1 MIGKANLAQD
11 IRCVNYKEIP
21 VSDPLSIRKLI
32 DRITIGDIRIPAFQ
46 RDYVWEPD
54 QVAFLLDSIYK
65 GFPIGTMILWR
76 TEKRLNTEKKLGYFK
91 LPEPQKSYPVNYVL
105 DGQQRITSLFSV
117 FQTDLTPEST
127 EWVDIYFDTGA
138 TESLQESLFL
148 ALDPAEVDAKRH
160 FPVKTLFD
168 PVAYRIATRGL
179 SDDETLVIDRLQSKF
194 KEYLI
199 PNETFET
206 DDRNK
211 VAIVFERINRAGTE
225 LDVFELLSAWSW
237 SDDFALVDKFA
248 SLQDAIAEHGFADFC
263 DDKDLQLK
271 ICAGVITG
279 ETTPNKVLDLQG
291 VEIRSRFSEIERGI
305 LGALDFLKKEA
316 GVTHYKLLPF
326 PGVLVPLSVFFAT
339 DKVDGY
345 VYKTAQKRAILCWLW
360 RSIFTRRFSADVNQR
375 QAADIQELLQLK
387 QKPTYKMKLPKAE
400 VKIDFRK
407 SGFNI
412 GTANSRALVLLL
424 SSMSPHSFLSG
435 AKVDTNTVLKKSS
448 KHEFH
453 HVFPKKYLRGLDYDY
468 DQINC
473 LANIC
478 FLTRGDNNVIKD
490 KSPKVYVA
498 EMDASSRS
506 QYLGEALCPSNLD
519 KLDFAKFVNARALLL
534 EEKAIALMGA

>member
-1 MIGKANLAQD
+1 MG
-11 IRCVNYKEIP
+11 
-21 VSDPLSIRKLI
+21 DPLSIRKLI
-32 DRITIGDIRIPAFQ
+32 DRISLGDIRIPAFQ

-65 GFPIGTMILWR
+65 GFPIGTVILWR
-76 TEKRLNTEKKLGYFK
+76 TDKRLNTEKKLGHFR

-117 FQTDLTPEST
+117 FQTDLEPESA
-127 EWVDIYFDTGA
+127 EWVDIYFDMSA
-138 TESLQESLFL
+138 AESLQESLFL
-148 ALDPAEVDAKRH
+148 ALDSGEVDSARH

-168 PVAYRIATRGL
+168 PVAYRNATKGL
-179 SDDETLVIDRLQSKF
+179 EDTKALLIDRLQSRF

-225 LDVFELLSAWSW
+225 LNVFELLSAWSW
-237 SDDFALVDKFA
+237 SDDFDLVDKFA
-248 SLQDAIAEHGFADFC
+248 ALQESIADHGFGDLC

-279 ETTPNKVLDLQG
+279 ETTPNKILDLQG
-291 VEIRSRFSEIERGI
+291 SEIRSRFSEIERGI
-305 LGALDFLKKEA
+305 LGALDFLRKQA

-339 DKVDGY
+339 NKTDGF
-345 VYKTAQKRAILCWLW
+345 VYTSTQKNMLLKWFW
-360 RSIFTRRFSADVNQR
+360 RSVFTRRFSADVNQR
-375 QAADIQELLQLK
+375 QAADIHELLQLK
-387 QKPTYKMKLPKAE
+387 VKASYKVKLPRAE
-400 VKIDFRK
+400 NKIDFRK

-424 SSMSPHSFLSG
+424 SSNAPHSFLSG
-435 AKVDTNTVLKKSS
+435 AKVDTDKVLKKAS

-453 HVFPKKYLRGLDYDY
+453 HIFPKKYLQDRGYPSEE
-468 DQINC
+468 INC

-490 KSPKVYVA
+490 KSPKEYVA
-498 EMDASSRS
+498 KMDEEVRD
-506 QYLGEALCPSNLD
+506 QYLGEALCPSNIAN
-519 KLDFAKFVNARALLL
+519 LDFKKFAAARSTLL
-534 EEKAIALMGA
+534 EQKARKLMGEK